1 MRDSPDAFR
10 PGRAHTVSGL
20 TGLPMPRRS
29 TLVLLATLALPPVGM
44 PVVAAPAG
52 SCDPGE
58 TEAGIVARYRP
69 GVLLLRAEG
78 DERAPALLARWR
90 AGDGSAETTQAARF
104 EPAERDEVA
113 DLGRGPWM
121 VVPVR
126 ARVQW
131 DALVGDTLRDFA
143 PAAAGEAAL
152 VVLQGD
158 EFAFFVT
165 ADGVLRI
172 YPHESKPTDRRVR
185 RVVGEAE
192 FAERAAARVRE
203 RYPGCAQLLFA
214 AGTDRDPSFVLFDAE
229 RRESVLVAGPAGTPN
244 GVGNLLRTAARLPDT
259 VILRGQALGVLSRPV
274 SSTARLAWLAAQT
287 AATLPPPLPVA
298 TGPVPPVEER
308 PPMDPERWERRLD
321 HLDLPP
327 RSYARIEPL
336 IDGDAFFTRLV
347 QSIQDARSEV
357 TIRLFIFD
365 NDDYAIRLADLL
377 KRRSREVRVRVLI
390 DALGTLGAGEAAPPG
405 AASRP
410 AFDIARYLRA
420 DSRIEVRETPN
431 AWLVSDHTKTL
442 IVDGRVA
449 FLGGMNIGHEYRH
462 DWHDMMVQLEGPL
475 VATLQKDCEVAWAY
489 AGPWGDLAYLV
500 AVSAGPSSVAPPAPG
515 MVEVRPLYTRT
526 LDAQVLRAQQEAMR
540 HAKSRVWVE
549 QPYLSDDGL
558 VRELVEARSRGVDV
572 RVVLPSSGD
581 SRLMNSANLLAA
593 HTLVQGGV
601 RVYVYPGM
609 THVKAALY
617 DGWACLGSANFDKLS
632 LRVNRETNVATA
644 DPVFVGRLE
653 RELFEAD
660 FARSRELTDA
670 PSVGWGAYLAAYLAG
685 QL

>member
-1 MRDSPDAFR
+1 
-10 PGRAHTVSGL
+10 
-20 TGLPMPRRS
+20 MPRRS
-29 TLVLLATLALPPVGM
+29 TVALWALLLSPL
-44 PVVAAPAG
+44 VAAAAPGAVDT
-52 SCDPGE
+52 CDPGV
-58 TEAGIVARYRP
+58 TEPGLVATYRP
-69 GVLLLRAEG
+69 GMLLLRADRGEKS
-78 DERAPALLARWR
+78 PALAARWSP
-90 AGDGSAETTQAARF
+90 GDGRTDATRAARL
-104 EPAERDEVA
+104 EPVDRDEIVG
-113 DLGRGPWM
+113 LGPGPWEL
-121 VVPVR
+121 VPVR

-131 DALVGDTLRDFA
+131 DALVGDTLREFA
-143 PAAAGEAAL
+143 PTADGEAAL
-152 VVLQGD
+152 LVLQGD
-158 EFAFFVT
+158 EFAFFIT

-172 YPHESKPTDRRVR
+172 QPHESKPADRRVR
-185 RVVGEAE
+185 RVVDEAE

-203 RYPGCAQLLFA
+203 RYPGCTQLLFA
-214 AGTDRDPSFVLFDAE
+214 AGGELDPSFVLFDAE
-229 RRESVLVAGPAGTPN
+229 RRESVLVAGPAGAPS
-244 GVGNLLRTAARLPDT
+244 GVGNLLRTAARVPDT
-259 VILRGQALGVLSRPV
+259 LILRGQALGVLARPV

-298 TGPVPPVEER
+298 PRPVPAVEAR
-308 PPMDPERWERRLD
+308 PPMDPGRWEGRLD

-336 IDGDAFFTRLV
+336 IDGEAFFTRLV
-347 QSIQDARSEV
+347 QSIQDARTEV

-405 AASRP
+405 AASHP
-410 AFDIARYLRA
+410 AFDISRYLRD
-420 DSRIEVRETPN
+420 DSKIEVRETPN

-442 IVDGRVA
+442 IVDGRIA

-462 DWHDMMVQLEGPL
+462 EWHDMMVELEGPL
-475 VATLQKDCEVAWAY
+475 VATLQKDFEVAWAY
-489 AGPWGDLAYLV
+489 AGPWGDLAYLA
-500 AVSAGPSSVAPPAPG
+500 AVGSSAAPTGPPAPG
-515 MVEVRPLYTRT
+515 MVQVRPLYTRT
-526 LDAQVLRAQQEAMR
+526 LDTQVLRAQVEAMR
-540 HAKSRVWVE
+540 RAKSRVWVE

-581 SRLMNSANLLAA
+581 SRLMNSANRLAA
-593 HTLVQGGV
+593 RTLVQGGV

-644 DPVFVGRLE
+644 DPAFVDRLE

-660 FARSRELTDA
+660 FARSHEITAA

>member
-1 MRDSPDAFR
+1 
-10 PGRAHTVSGL
+10 
-20 TGLPMPRRS
+20 MPRFS
-29 TLVLLATLALPPVGM
+29 AAALYAALLLSPLVVI
-44 PVVAAPAG
+44 AAPGAAD
-52 SCDPGE
+52 SCDPGI
-58 TEAGIVARYRP
+58 TEPGLVATYRP
-69 GVLLLRAEG
+69 GVLLLRA
-78 DERAPALLARWR
+78 DRSAHSPALAARWSP
-90 AGDGSAETTQAARF
+90 GDGLTDATRAARL
-104 EPAERDEVA
+104 EPVDRDEIVG
-113 DLGRGPWM
+113 LGAGPW
-121 VVPVR
+121 VPVPVR

-131 DALVGDTLRDFA
+131 DALVGDTLREFA
-143 PAAAGEAAL
+143 PTANGEAAL
-152 VVLQGD
+152 LVLQGD

-172 YPHESKPTDRRVR
+172 QPHESKPADRRVR
-185 RVVGEAE
+185 RVLDEAE

-203 RYPGCAQLLFA
+203 RYPACTQLLFA
-214 AGTDRDPSFVLFDAE
+214 AGGDLDPSFVLFDAG
-229 RRESVLVAGPAGTPN
+229 RRESVLVAGPADAPN
-244 GVGNLLRTAARLPDT
+244 GLGNLLRTAARVPDT
-259 VILRGQALGVLSRPV
+259 LIVRGQALGVLSRPV

-287 AATLPPPLPVA
+287 AATLPPPLPIA
-298 TGPVPPVEER
+298 TGPVPPVESHA
-308 PPMDPERWERRLD
+308 PMDPDRWERRLD
-321 HLDLPP
+321 NLDLPP

-336 IDGDAFFTRLV
+336 IDGEAFFTRLV

-410 AFDIARYLRA
+410 AFDIARYLRD
-420 DSRIEVRETPN
+420 DSKIQVRETPN

-462 DWHDMMVQLEGPL
+462 EWHDMMVELEGPL
-475 VATLQKDCEVAWAY
+475 VSTLQKDFEVAWAY
-489 AGPWGDLAYLV
+489 AGPWGDLAYLA
-500 AVSAGPSSVAPPAPG
+500 AVSSAAAPTGPPAPG
-515 MVEVRPLYTRT
+515 MVPVRPLYTRT
-526 LDAQVLRAQQEAMR
+526 LDAQVLRAQAEAMR
-540 HAKSRVWVE
+540 RSKSRVWVE

-593 HTLVQGGV
+593 RTLVQGGV

-644 DPVFVGRLE
+644 DPAFVGRLE
-653 RELFEAD
+653 RELFEVD
-660 FARSRELTDA
+660 FARSRELSVA